1 MKDIKTKQQRYD
13 EKNGLV
19 PKTYKL
25 HKKIVID
32 FKKACSTS
40 NISQGAQLEKLMLS
54 FIREVDDSYDDY

>member
-13 EKNGLV
+13 EKNGLI

-40 NISQGAQLEKLMLS
+40 NISQGGG
-54 FIREVDDSYDDY
+54 

>member
-13 EKNGLV
+13 EKNGLI

-25 HKKIVID
+25 HERIVID
-32 FKKACSTS
+32 FKKACVKS
-40 NISQGAQLEKLMLS
+40 NISQGTQLEKLMLS